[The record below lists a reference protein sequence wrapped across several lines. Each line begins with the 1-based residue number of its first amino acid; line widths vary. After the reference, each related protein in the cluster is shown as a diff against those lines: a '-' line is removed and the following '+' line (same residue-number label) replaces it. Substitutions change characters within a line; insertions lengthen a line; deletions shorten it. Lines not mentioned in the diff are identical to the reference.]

1 MAGNVY
7 VAPGLCYAV
16 TVSVPRDRSLSG
28 SPSIITPPG
37 PMLGPPRTE
46 DSKMGPNANTVLGVL
61 LAAALL
67 YLILFIS
74 RFPGSV
80 A

>member
-1 MAGNVY
+1 
-7 VAPGLCYAV
+7 
-16 TVSVPRDRSLSG
+16 
-28 SPSIITPPG
+28 
-37 PMLGPPRTE
+37 
-46 DSKMGPNANTVLGVL
+46 MGPNANTVLGLL

>member
-1 MAGNVY
+1 LAGNVY

-37 PMLGPPRTE
+37 PMLGPPRAE
-46 DSKMGPNANTVLGVL
+46 MGPNANTVLGVL

-67 YLILFIS
+67 YLIF
-74 RFPGSV
+74 V
-80 A
+80 H

>member
-37 PMLGPPRTE
+37 PMLGPPRAE
-46 DSKMGPNANTVLGVL
+46 DSKMGPNANTVLGLL

-67 YLILFIS
+67 YLIF
-74 RFPGSV
+74 V
-80 A
+80 H